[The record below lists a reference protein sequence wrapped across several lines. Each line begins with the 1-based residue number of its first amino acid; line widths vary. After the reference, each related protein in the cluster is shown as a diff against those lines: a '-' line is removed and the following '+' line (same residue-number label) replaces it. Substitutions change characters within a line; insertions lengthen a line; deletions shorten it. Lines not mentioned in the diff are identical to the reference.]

1 MTQDK
6 TPASKK
12 SFSVDWLLRGTLT
25 KVGDIFDRFT
35 GRGWKPSSSIA
46 TSELI
51 ERLKKLLDSEVKDL
65 DKKGKFV
72 PHNIKLKMQWDKFST
87 DAEEALKK
95 LEYELLTAVI
105 DHINDNRYHTYAPLK
120 LEIKPDYFT
129 EGVKLLASF
138 DKFAEEK
145 EAELN
150 VTVPNLKNI
159 VIAPLPEIAPA
170 AEEKEIYIV
179 EFKTGDK
186 SKRVELAFSSG
197 QRQTV
202 GRTKENALN
211 IDDASVS
218 KVHAAFVLN
227 GEKQLLVADTG
238 STNGTFVNDK
248 RIAYGKAIPVTDGDK
263 IKFGTVE
270 ASITY
275 VPKEVEETVEPEEI
289 PLPNSSVATQL
300 IIAGEDELKT
310 ENVSLNTHVAQ
321 IAHESPVA
329 TELPEKS
336 ADSMKT
342 FQEEASEKESLKT
355 FQEEAPDG
363 DASPP
368 VTEQR
373 ISFDFG
379 ENK

>member
-1 MTQDK
+1 M
-6 TPASKK
+6 
-12 SFSVDWLLRGTLT
+12 RGTLT